1 MKISFAAMGYYDT
14 YLLQNFEA
22 KIREAEGKA
31 YFLIKANQG
40 FLPVIS
46 FCN

>member
-31 YFLIKANQG
+31 YSLIKKQV